1 MPRKGSLRVGVI
13 YKLLDSYLYALSNSK
28 YQEAGVH
35 LFSLGKFLKIQIPP
49 LPIVRPVY
57 YEDLEQWKNYCL
69 HHEPKVM
76 TAMDINLTKFRDYA
90 KPFKMWKKGDAVE
103 DDGGDDDEEGGEDE

>member
-13 YKLLDSYLYALSNSK
+13 YKLLDSYLFALSNSK

-35 LFSLGKFLKIQIPP
+35 LYSLGKFLKIEIPP

-76 TAMDINLTKFRDYA
+76 AALDVNLTKFRDFA
-90 KPFKMWKKGDAVE
+90 KPFKIWSEGDAGEEESDGDVE
-103 DDGGDDDEEGGEDE
+103 DDE